1 MGDCEICGRHEA
13 QVIVLIEGAKLPA
26 CMGCASGGK
35 IIFNLSESEVVTA
48 PQTYRKGAI
57 ESEGITEDYSKKIKN
72 AREKK
77 GMTLHDL
84 AKKLNESE
92 SFIDHI
98 EKGKLR
104 PTIKIATKLEKEL
117 GIKLIET
124 TKEVSATVEVKNEK
138 FRGQTLADLL
148 ENQKKK

>member
-1 MGDCEICGRHEA
+1 MGNCEICGRHEA

-26 CMGCASGGK
+26 CRGCASGGK
-35 IIFNLSESEVVTA
+35 VLFNLSESEAVSA

-57 ESEGITEDYSKKIKN
+57 ESEEITADYSKKIKN
-72 AREKK
+72 AREQK
-77 GMTLHDL
+77 GINLHDL
-84 AKKLNESE
+84 AKKLNEAE
-92 SFIDHI
+92 NFIDNI

-104 PTIKIATKLEKEL
+104 PTIKIAKKLEKEL

-124 TKEVSATVEVKNEK
+124 TKEVPTTIEVKKEK
-138 FRGQTLADLL
+138 FREQTLADLL